1 MKFADTLES
10 SIQGF
15 TFSAVRPDALGAV
28 EYTLVTLVL
37 DKTGSVAGFQNDLFQ
52 IKSSVVNAC
61 KRSPRADYVLLR
73 VVEFNSYVDEVHGF
87 QPLAD
92 IDPTSY
98 QVPHCSGSTALTD
111 AIFSAATATNAYAKT
126 LFDKDYLTNGLL
138 IVVTDGDDNASRMRQ
153 DDVKKALQ
161 SAVQSE
167 HLESMRSIL
176 VGVNAVQ
183 YAATLSNY
191 ASAVGFDQYEDI
203 GNASAST
210 LAKLAA
216 FVSRSIS
223 TQSQALGTGG
233 PSQLLTF

>member
-98 QVPHCSGSTALTD
+98 QVPHW
-111 AIFSAATATNAYAKT
+111 
-126 LFDKDYLTNGLL
+126 
-138 IVVTDGDDNASRMRQ
+138 SR
-153 DDVKKALQ
+153 
-161 SAVQSE
+161 
-167 HLESMRSIL
+167 
-176 VGVNAVQ
+176 
-183 YAATLSNY
+183 
-191 ASAVGFDQYEDI
+191 
-203 GNASAST
+203 
-210 LAKLAA
+210 
-216 FVSRSIS
+216 
-223 TQSQALGTGG
+223 
-233 PSQLLTF
+233 

>member
-98 QVPHCSGSTALTD
+98 QVPHCSGSTALND
-111 AIFSAATATNAYAKT
+111 LQRCHRDQCLRQNPVRQGLPDQRAVDCGYRRRRQRQPNAAGRCQEGVAIGRAK
-126 LFDKDYLTNGLL
+126 
-138 IVVTDGDDNASRMRQ
+138 
-153 DDVKKALQ
+153 
-161 SAVQSE
+161 
-167 HLESMRSIL
+167 
-176 VGVNAVQ
+176 
-183 YAATLSNY
+183 
-191 ASAVGFDQYEDI
+191 
-203 GNASAST
+203 
-210 LAKLAA
+210 
-216 FVSRSIS
+216 
-223 TQSQALGTGG
+223 
-233 PSQLLTF
+233 